1 MHAEIY
7 PSVRIPLAGT
17 IKDRGQVRAMWHWA
31 HDLDAKNLLIN
42 EFAIPPGI
50 TSGSQEDI
58 VIRGEEGWILGCPR

>member
-1 MHAEIY
+1 
-7 PSVRIPLAGT
+7 
-17 IKDRGQVRAMWHWA
+17 MWHWA